1 MDTKRVRKDVPDH
14 PGKDKQENRDT
25 KKRPVTGPTAIALLS
40 KKGSV
45 EAENCSELNMHRAE
59 ILGAPDLGKHKTVF
73 FGAWYKSASVYFN
86 QRGI

>member
-1 MDTKRVRKDVPDH
+1 MDTKRVRKNVPDH

-59 ILGAPDLGKHKTVF
+59 ILRAPAKWETQDSIFWSLVQVSFSVF
-73 FGAWYKSASVYFN
+73 
-86 QRGI
+86 